1 MCCLRA
7 GPWTAASAGSH
18 LYRGWLCDDCRL
30 PAQPTT
36 VPNPNSKVCMV
47 NVDSGA
53 VVLAYNPSATQAGMC
68 RNRWYLTRAQR
79 NPLVLASSLDGITFT
94 EFRTLADNA
103 TVQEACGCAVCGG
116 WRHAC
121 RSHTHPDR
129 RRHLHRVQRRH
140 QQWLVM
146 HALRVAQPG
155 AGIMLA
161 ITAMP

>member
-1 MCCLRA
+1 
-7 GPWTAASAGSH
+7 
-18 LYRGWLCDDCRL
+18 
-30 PAQPTT
+30 
-36 VPNPNSKVCMV
+36 MV
-47 NVDSGA
+47 NVDTGA

-129 RRHLHRVQRRH
+129 CRHLHRVQRRH